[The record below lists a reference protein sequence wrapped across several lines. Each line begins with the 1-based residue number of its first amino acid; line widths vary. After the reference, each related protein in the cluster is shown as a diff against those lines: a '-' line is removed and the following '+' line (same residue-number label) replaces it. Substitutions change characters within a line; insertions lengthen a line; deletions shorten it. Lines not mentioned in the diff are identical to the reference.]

1 MTPTHLH
8 ALNSSLV
15 ALPVAVAFARRLL
28 LTHKSP
34 MLVTS
39 SSSGEKLKTTSD
51 RTNHWMEKFNH
62 ITAYDHFGLNE

>member
-8 ALNSSLV
+8 ALDTSLV

-39 SSSGEKLKTTSD
+39 NSTAEKPETTSGRANQ
-51 RTNHWMEKFNH
+51 RTEKFKH
-62 ITAYDHFGLNE
+62 VTGYDHFGLNE